1 MWILG
6 IIALIFIFIASDGA
20 EKARFLLVQIP
31 LLIILIA
38 VFCANPILGI
48 ILFLVI
54 GFVGKN
60 K

>member
-20 EKARFLLVQIP
+20 EKTKFFINSNSATDNIDSCLLCQSYSWNYIIP
-31 LLIILIA
+31 TNWIHS
-38 VFCANPILGI
+38 
-48 ILFLVI
+48 
-54 GFVGKN
+54 K